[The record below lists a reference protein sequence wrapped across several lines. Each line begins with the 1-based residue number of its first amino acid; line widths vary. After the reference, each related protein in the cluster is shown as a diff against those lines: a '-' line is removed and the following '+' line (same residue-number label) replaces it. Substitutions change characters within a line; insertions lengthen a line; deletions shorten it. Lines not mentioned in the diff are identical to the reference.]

1 MSHEA
6 DDPRTIVAASVEY
19 WRSLVQRLAGASAV
33 TSVEEVDTALP
44 WTNLSVEP
52 VNPRAASIDLLL
64 TPHEMI
70 LHLGRHGCRWEL
82 DDGALDTAFAERV
95 IDAAIAGRAEELVG
109 TIRFAVR
116 VTFRDGTVEEN
127 VRLDGFL
134 APTRRWMRRE
144 PWTRFKPYDVE

>member
-1 MSHEA
+1 M
-6 DDPRTIVAASVEY
+6 AASVEY

-144 PWTRFKPYDVE
+144 PWTRFEPYDVE

>member
-6 DDPRTIVAASVEY
+6 EDPRAVVGASVEY
-19 WRSLVQRLAGASAV
+19 WRSFVQRLAGASAV
-33 TSVEEVDTALP
+33 TSVEEIATEWP
-44 WTNLSVEP
+44 MTNLCVEP
-52 VNPRAASIDLLL
+52 VNPRSASIDLLI
-64 TPHEMI
+64 TAHEMI

-82 DDGALDTAFAERV
+82 DDGDVDTDFTERV
-95 IDAAIAGRAEELVG
+95 IEAAIAGRAEELVG
-109 TIRFAVR
+109 TIRFTVR

-144 PWTRFKPYDVE
+144 PWTRFEPYIVD

>member
-1 MSHEA
+1 M
-6 DDPRTIVAASVEY
+6 
-19 WRSLVQRLAGASAV
+19 
-33 TSVEEVDTALP
+33 TSVEEIATDWPMTVLR
-44 WTNLSVEP
+44 VEP
-52 VNPRAASIDLLL
+52 VNPRAASIDLLV
-64 TPHEMI
+64 TPHELI

-82 DDGALDTAFAERV
+82 DDGEVDTAFTEQV

-144 PWTRFKPYDVE
+144 PWTRFEPYDVE